1 MDTRK
6 RPRRW
11 TAERPLAASAVFA
24 VFTTL
29 PAAAAQQQTA
39 IECGPAQDL
48 AAHAYTELRNAIL
61 QHDYSGACRL
71 RNVFWQIE
79 KYGGACPNVSKMA
92 TLLAEKSLGRN
103 DICPGSSGIVTGIVT
118 GVGAQG
124 GTSGS
129 SSSGSATVSSSNGG
143 GSVTGS
149 SGSSGSTGST
159 GSSGAGS
166 SSTST
171 GSTDAAGS
179 TVGR

>member
-103 DICPGSSGIVTGIVT
+103 DICPGSSGIVTG
-118 GVGAQG
+118 VGAQG

-149 SGSSGSTGST
+149 SGSSGSAGST